1 MKRSTSVW
9 RSQGLHQQAGFAF
22 PGAGAVLRASEDATR
37 TPWRDRA
44 GQRVE
49 YLGVDRGLAGVAG
62 EVGLVD

>member
-1 MKRSTSVW
+1 M
-9 RSQGLHQQAGFAF
+9 QQQAGFAF
-22 PGAGAVLRASEDATR
+22 PGAGAVVAGVGQTDPYAVAE
-37 TPWRDRA
+37 PG